1 MRRLADG
8 ARGARCGSIVGGASY
23 NISNNWYA
31 TVSVTDLSLKTNAT
45 VNAGAAN
52 GQTVLSNK
60 TRITADPVNVF
71 LELGYRF

>member
-1 MRRLADG
+1 
-8 ARGARCGSIVGGASY
+8 
-23 NISNNWYA
+23 
-31 TVSVTDLSLKTNAT
+31 VSVTYLSLKTNAT